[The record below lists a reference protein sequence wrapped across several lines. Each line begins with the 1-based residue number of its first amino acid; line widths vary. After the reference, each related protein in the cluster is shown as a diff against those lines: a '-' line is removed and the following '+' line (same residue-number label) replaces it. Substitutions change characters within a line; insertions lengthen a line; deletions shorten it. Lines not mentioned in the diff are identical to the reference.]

1 MSDNVVSLEKHK
13 SLHRKYLPANDNGE
27 MPVPERLSPPDHLF
41 NATYGPENEPSV
53 IRLQKIFHQPLSDG
67 QEHDETDFYGGDR
80 QLLLRIVT
88 HFSLDD
94 IIDCHASWNNSDRHL
109 SPLYFEG
116 KSQILYDGLLYRLFQ
131 EEWPDSF
138 FVTGVNTAKELEHRL
153 IPKSLRHSDLE
164 TIDTLHYA
172 MLVSKDRRV
181 CMVYDS
187 VDLLLGEDVDSV
199 GLDNEENEDDEE
211 ESVFDDPSKQTPEL
225 QLSRM
230 DIYFDRYDRRLLRQ
244 YLDIFAY
251 ADLNDERM
259 GTILDQAKLMF
270 RAKIQ

>member
-1 MSDNVVSLEKHK
+1 MSDNVVSLNEHK
-13 SLHRKYLPANDNGE
+13 SRKYLSVNDDGE
-27 MPVPERLSPPDHLF
+27 MRAPKRLSPPDHLF

-94 IIDCHASWNNSDRHL
+94 IIDCHASWNNPARHL

-116 KSQILYDGLLYRLFQ
+116 KSPILYDGMLYRLFQ
-131 EEWPDSF
+131 KEWPDSL
-138 FVTGVNTAKELEHRL
+138 FVTAVNTAKELEHRL
-153 IPKSLRHSDLE
+153 IPKSLCHSDLE
-164 TIDTLHYA
+164 TIDDLQYA
-172 MLVSKDRRV
+172 MLVSNDKKV

-187 VDLLLGEDVDSV
+187 VDLLLGADVDSV
-199 GLDNEENEDDEE
+199 VLDDEEDEENEWEDN
-211 ESVFDDPSKQTPEL
+211 SADPSKQTPEL
-225 QLSRM
+225 QLSRL
-230 DIYFDRYDRRLLRQ
+230 DIYFDRYNHRLLRE
-244 YLDIFAY
+244 YLDTFAY

-259 GTILDQAKLMF
+259 RTILDQAQIMF
-270 RAKIQ
+270 RARIR